1 MIHLRVLGTLEFKG
15 GDARAVR
22 AILSQPKR
30 AAVLVYLALA
40 QPRGFHSRD
49 ALLGLFWPES
59 DAEHAHNALRQS
71 IFALRRSLGA
81 DVFERRGGT
90 DVGLD
95 WSAIT
100 CDAEAFERHLDAGR
114 GEDALE
120 LYRGDL
126 LPSFFSAAPGFE
138 RWLESERS
146 RLRRRAAAETLRL
159 CTRAEA
165 AGELSLAVHWARS
178 YSTLLPE
185 DEAAVSR
192 LIALLQ
198 RMGERAEA
206 RRAYDRFHTFLREEF
221 QLEPSQAIKALLS
234 H

>member
-1 MIHLRVLGTLEFKG
+1 MIHLRVLGTLELT
-15 GDARAVR
+15 GDDAHAVR
-22 AILSQPKR
+22 AILAQPKR
-30 AAVLVYLALA
+30 TALLVYLAVA

-49 ALLGLFWPES
+49 ALLALFWPES
-59 DAEHAHNALRQS
+59 DAEHAHNALRQAM
-71 IFALRRSLGA
+71 FALRRSLGA
-81 DVFERRGGT
+81 ELFERRGGT
-90 DVGLD
+90 HVGLD
-95 WSAIT
+95 WSAIS

-114 GEDALE
+114 GENALE

-126 LPSFFSAAPGFE
+126 LPGFFIASPGFE

-165 AGELSLAVHWARS
+165 AGELALAAHWARS
-178 YSTLLPE
+178 HSTLLPD
-185 DEAAVSR
+185 DESAVSR
-192 LIALLQ
+192 LIDLLQ

-206 RRAYDRFHTFLREEF
+206 RRAYERFGTLLREEF
-221 QLEPSQAIKALLS
+221 QLEPSPAVKALLG